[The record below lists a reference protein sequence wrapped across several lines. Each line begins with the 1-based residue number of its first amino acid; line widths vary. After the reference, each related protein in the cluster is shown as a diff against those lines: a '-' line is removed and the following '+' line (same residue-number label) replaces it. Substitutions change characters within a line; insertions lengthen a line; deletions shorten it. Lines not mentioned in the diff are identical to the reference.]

1 MFMSLKIKKTFFLIA
16 CFIVLIGKGLSQT
29 YFPPKT
35 GTWDTL
41 SIQRF
46 GYCQERIDSLYNFLE
61 KTNSKSFILL
71 VNGKIVL
78 EKYFGS
84 FTKDSNWYW
93 ASAGKTLTGFC
104 VGIAQAEGK
113 LSLSDKSSKYLGTGW
128 TSLSQSQEDSIK
140 IWNQITMTTGLRDDV
155 TDPDCTL
162 PSCLQY
168 KGDAG
173 NRWAYH
179 NAPYTLLD
187 KVIES
192 ATGTTLNLFVYQKIA
207 NPIGMKGLY
216 FKSGYNNVYGSDSR
230 SMARFGLL
238 LLNKGKWNGSYV
250 LSDTNYF
257 YQMTHTSQ
265 NINNSY
271 GFLTWLNGKQSFM
284 LPQTQLVFPGSISV
298 DAPDDT
304 YMALGKN
311 GQVLN
316 VVPSKNM
323 VWMRMGNPPGDNG
336 SIPPLYNN
344 DIWKYI
350 NALSCN
356 TNQSSLLEI
365 AKNGLYPN
373 PVPHGM
379 KVIFNTQWMTL
390 PQVYNSLGQKMKVQ
404 LVQKRDG
411 FEIETANLKP
421 GMYSIKQGNRTFKV
435 LVTN

>member
-1 MFMSLKIKKTFFLIA
+1 MSLKIKKILIFSA
-16 CFIVLIGKGLSQT
+16 SFIMLFGQGISQT

-41 SIQRF
+41 SPQRF
-46 GYCQERIDSLYNFLE
+46 GYCQDRIDSLYDFLGR
-61 KTNSKSFILL
+61 TNSKSFILL
-71 VNGKIVL
+71 INGKIVL

-113 LSLSDKSSKYLGTGW
+113 LKLSDKSSKYLGTGW
-128 TSLSQSQEDSIK
+128 TSLTQTQEDSIK
-140 IWNQITMTTGLRDDV
+140 IWNQITMTTGLKDDAG
-155 TDPDCTL
+155 DPDCTL

-168 KGDAG
+168 KDIAG

-187 KVIES
+187 KIIES
-192 ATGTTLNLFVYQKIA
+192 ATGTTLNLYVYQKIA

-238 LLNKGKWNGSYV
+238 LLNKGKWNGSSV
-250 LSDTNYF
+250 LVDTNYF
-257 YQMTHTSQ
+257 NQMTNSSQ
-265 NINNSY
+265 SINNSY

-336 SIPPLYNN
+336 SIPPMYNN

-350 NALSCN
+350 NALNCN
-356 TNQSSLLEI
+356 FNQIIFPEV
-365 AKNGLYPN
+365 ANNNMYPN
-373 PVPHGM
+373 PVSQGM
-379 KVIFNTQWMTL
+379 KVVFNTQLMTL
-390 PQVYNSLGQKMKVQ
+390 PQVYNSLGQQIKVKMT
-404 LVQKRDG
+404 QKSDG

-421 GMYSIKQGNRTFKV
+421 GMYSITQGNRTFKV